1 MKWVKWLFLFFFI
14 LNVIGLVFFVIG
26 FFIYFW
32 LELDKNYWILLGFES
47 VSIRVFVKLCY
58 NVGFRCFIDKFRL
71 RIKVIFIV
79 ILVDR
84 LLIILW
90 SLIFFFNLGNFFIRI
105 IGLKWWVICL
115 FWNRELLLC
124 WNVLLYFYFIL
135 KCKSI

>member
-1 MKWVKWLFLFFFI
+1 MKWLFLFFFI

-84 LLIILW
+84 LLIIL
-90 SLIFFFNLGNFFIRI
+90 
-105 IGLKWWVICL
+105 
-115 FWNRELLLC
+115 
-124 WNVLLYFYFIL
+124 
-135 KCKSI
+135 